1 MPITPSSIAST
12 EQDSLRARVAELE
25 NHLSHTASST
35 TAPSP
40 APTVHITTSLSGPID
55 VIQDSRTLGQ
65 RHPIARGIS
74 HKNRVFGQSHWM
86 NGFVVFRD
94 IIEMLEPHMK
104 SGTSNMVPDI
114 HRAKRLAREIKSSRS
129 PAWPKLP
136 TNDLPPRDVCDKL
149 VEQYLQTI
157 ETLYRVLHLPT
168 FQREYEAVWLGEAK
182 PQATFMVQLKLILAI
197 GAMFYDENC
206 SMRPEA
212 TSWIYEAQTWLSSP
226 TFKSKLGIQHL
237 QSSILL
243 LLAREFADV
252 GSELVWIS
260 AGALLREAAYIGLHK
275 DPSRLP
281 RMNVFE
287 SEMRRR
293 IWNTILELNLQFSLI
308 SGGPCLLSL
317 EDFNTEPPS
326 NYNDHE
332 LTGFAPHA
340 SEETTYTQMSF
351 AIALRKT
358 LPVRLAVVKFLN
370 DVATTG
376 TYEETLRIDTA
387 LRSSYKSLRHTLH
400 SLMSNDVQTDD
411 FVLHAID
418 FIMSRYISSLHIP
431 YLNPSFH
438 EAMYAFSRKA
448 VFDTSL
454 KIWNLAFSKSAS
466 NETQFARFCRCG
478 AGFFRGFTFH
488 ASSFLTV
495 ELRAQVQEDDSVPRP
510 DLLCIPEE
518 AADLV
523 LRCIEAG
530 ETGIKG
536 YLLLRV
542 LIAQIDGIK
551 RRLRKDDMLAVLGR
565 AAEEAVERCLP
576 ILERIAGQQS
586 TTDGEV
592 GDFDWQMSPDSVGN
606 FIGDWDLVMSDVFNF
621 GGGGGDLEAFLM

>member
-1 MPITPSSIAST
+1 MPITPDSITST
-12 EQDSLRARVAELE
+12 EHDSLRARVAELE
-25 NHLSHTASST
+25 HHILCAANSTAALST
-35 TAPSP
+35 

-65 RHPIARGIS
+65 SHPVTRGIS

-94 IIEMLEPHMK
+94 IIEMLEPQMK
-104 SGTSNMVPDI
+104 SGTSNMIPDM
-114 HRAKRLAREIKSSRS
+114 HRAKRLAREIKASRS

-136 TNDLPPRDVCDKL
+136 TNDFPPRDVCDRL
-149 VEQYLQTI
+149 VQQYLQTI
-157 ETLYRVLHLPT
+157 ETLYRILHVPT
-168 FQREYEAVWLGEAK
+168 FQREYEAVWMNGAE
-182 PQATFMVQLKLILAI
+182 PQPAFMIQLKLVLAI
-197 GAMFYDENC
+197 GAIFHDENC
-206 SMRPEA
+206 SMRLEA
-212 TSWIYEAQTWLSSP
+212 TSWIYEAQTWLSAP
-226 TFKSKLGIQHL
+226 NFKSKLGIQYL
-237 QSSILL
+237 QTSILL

-252 GSELVWIS
+252 GSELVWVA
-260 AGALLREAAYIGLHK
+260 AGALLREAVYVGLHK

-281 RMNVFE
+281 RMDVFK

-293 IWNTILELNLQFSLI
+293 IWNTILELNIQFSLI

-317 EDFNTEPPS
+317 EDFNTEPPG

-332 LTGFAPHA
+332 LTASAPKT
-340 SEETTYTQMSF
+340 SEETLFTKTSF

-358 LPVRLAVVKFLN
+358 LPARIAAVKFLN

-376 TYEETLRIDTA
+376 TYEETLQIDTV
-387 LRSSYKSLRHTLH
+387 LRTSYKSLRHTLH
-400 SLMSNDVQTDD
+400 SFTCDDVLSDS
-411 FVLHAID
+411 FALHAID

-438 EAMYAFSRKA
+438 VAIYAFSRKA

-454 KIWNLAFSKSAS
+454 KIWNLAFSESAS
-466 NETQFARFCRCG
+466 NETQFARLCRCG

-495 ELRAQVQEDDSVPRP
+495 ELRAQLQEDDSVPRP
-510 DLLCIPEE
+510 DLLSIPEE

-536 YLLLRV
+536 YLLLSV
-542 LIAQIDGIK
+542 LVAQIDGVK
-551 RRLRKDDMLAVLGR
+551 RRLSHDDMLVVLGR
-565 AAEEAVERCLP
+565 AAEEAVTRCLTV
-576 ILERIAGQQS
+576 LERIAGQQS

-592 GDFDWQMSPDSVGN
+592 GDFDFQMSPDSTSN
-606 FIGDWDLVMSDVFNF
+606 FMGDWDLAMSDVFSF
-621 GGGGGDLEAFLM
+621 GGGGGDLEAFLT